1 MDAAISGFSLH
12 PRHSGWDLLL
22 FITEGIIRHPAI
34 MARIIMVR
42 LGPGSPVAGK
52 TDGLHR
58 AGTESGFQVIGNTTD
73 K

>member
-1 MDAAISGFSLH
+1 MDAAISGFSLL
-12 PRHSGWDLLL
+12 PRRSGWGLLL

-34 MARIIMVR
+34 MARIIIVR
-42 LGPGSPVAGK
+42 LGSGSPVTGK

-58 AGTESGFQVIGNTTD
+58 AGTESGLQATGTTAN